1 MDSNK
6 MDSNVS
12 KNLDIINLETLDKTY
27 WSPSDS
33 DRKHVNKTEYSS
45 ELDKIARKYNADKG
59 QYHEMSNRFKNAIGL
74 GWPDSKQIIQP
85 GHNYVALYEK
95 YIGHLRNVSF
105 NLLEIGM
112 GNYPTNGYSM
122 RMWLDYFPKA
132 HIDVVDIIPGNF
144 KCDFEYDKSRISF
157 HQLDQSNPNT
167 LAAFCKKSAK
177 KYDVIIDDG
186 SHIPTHQILTFNI
199 FFENILNNGG
209 IYVIEDLFDNTNLA
223 EPKENIILHLAQQ
236 ACNLQSNCLIDPF
249 RDQGNRNTLDI
260 ATIHF
265 YRSIIFIMKNTEK
278 ITR

>member
-33 DRKHVNKTEYSS
+33 DRKHVNKTEYSC
-45 ELDKIARKYNADKG
+45 ELDKIARNYNADKG

-74 GWPDSKQIIQP
+74 GWPDSKKIIQP
-85 GHNYVALYEK
+85 GHNYIALYEK
-95 YIGHLRNVSF
+95 YIGHLRNASF

-122 RMWLDYFPKA
+122 RMWLDYFPNA
-132 HIDVVDIIPGNF
+132 SIDVVDIIPGNF
-144 KCDFEYDKSRISF
+144 RCDFEYDKSRVVF
-157 HQLDQSNPNT
+157 HTIDQSNPNT
-167 LAAFCKKSAK
+167 LSAFCKKSAK

-186 SHIPTHQILTFNI
+186 SHIPSHQILTFNT
-199 FFENILNNGG
+199 FFEQILNDGG
-209 IYVIEDLFDNTNLA
+209 IYVIEDLFENTNLND
-223 EPKENIILHLAQQ
+223 PQDNIILHLAQH

-249 RDQGNRNTLDI
+249 REQGNRNILDI
-260 ATIHF
+260 ASIHF
-265 YRSIIFIMKNTEK
+265 YRSIIFIMKNSDK
-278 ITR
+278 ITK